1 MIITIVTRKK
11 TRRFESRRLKPWVR
25 TFIGMLT
32 AVGAASLVGYGINYG
47 AVTQQEIHPAIW
59 LVPIYTVIT
68 LATGWMIR
76 KWCEE
81 VRREMIG
88 KRRNARRTPADR
100 VNRYGKSA

>member
-11 TRRFESRRLKPWVR
+11 TRRFQFRRLKPWVR

-32 AVGAASLVGYGINYG
+32 AVGAASMVGYGINYG
-47 AVTQQEIHPAIW
+47 AITQQEVHPAIW

-81 VRREMIG
+81 VRREMVG